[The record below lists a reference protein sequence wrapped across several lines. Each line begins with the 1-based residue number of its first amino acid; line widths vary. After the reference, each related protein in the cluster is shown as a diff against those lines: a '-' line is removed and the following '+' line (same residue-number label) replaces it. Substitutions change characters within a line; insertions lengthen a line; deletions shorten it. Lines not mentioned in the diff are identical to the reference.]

1 MPIRKK
7 YTERMCFCMDF
18 MENYKLWLE
27 DDYFDDATKAELKA
41 IENDPKEIEE
51 RFYKNLEFGTGG
63 LRGIIGAGTNR
74 MNIYTVSKATQ
85 GFANYIK
92 KQGEDAVKKGVVIA
106 YDSRNYS
113 PEFAE
118 ITARVL
124 AGNGIKAYLSDEL
137 RPVPMLSFSIRY
149 LGCTGGVVVT
159 ASHNPP
165 EYNGYKV
172 YWEDGGQVPAPRDGE
187 IINEVNAV
195 TDWSMI
201 KKADLEQAVNSG
213 MIQYVGPEIDVAYL
227 DAVTDCIVNPDII
240 KNTDLKI
247 VYTPIHGSGNKPVR
261 RALAKAGFK
270 NVYVVPQQEKP
281 DGNFTTV
288 GYPNPENKAVFDLAI
303 ELAKQKGADIIV
315 GTDPDA
321 DRVGAVVKTTSGDY
335 TVLTGNMTGTLI
347 LEYILSQKKAAGKL
361 PANGA
366 VVSTIVSTDMS
377 KAICAEYGMKYY
389 DVLTGF
395 KYIGEKIKEFEA
407 SGEYVYMFGFEES
420 YGCLSGTY
428 ARDKDGVCAT
438 MLICEMA
445 AYYKSRGMSLYDGLL
460 ELYKKYGVY
469 KETIHSITLPGL
481 DGVANIAKVMSKMRE
496 DSPTEIDG
504 VKVVEMRDYKTDK
517 VVDLKTGATSTTG
530 LPASNV
536 LYYVLEDNTWFC
548 VRPSGT
554 EPKIKI
560 YFGSKGDSLE
570 EVEAKIAKAQNGIVS
585 LVDSI
590 LA

>member
-1 MPIRKK
+1 
-7 YTERMCFCMDF
+7 MDF
-18 MENYKLWLE
+18 MESYKMWLE
-27 DDYFDDATKAELKA
+27 DDYFDADTKAELKA

-74 MNIYTVSKATQ
+74 MNVYTVSKATQ

-92 KQGEDAVKKGVVIA
+92 KQGEDAVKKGAVIA

-118 ITARVL
+118 MTARVL

-149 LGCTGGVVVT
+149 LGCTGGVVIT
-159 ASHNPP
+159 ASHIPP
-165 EYNGYKV
+165 EYNGYKA
-172 YWEDGGQVPAPRDGE
+172 YWEDGAQVPPPRDGE
-187 IINEVNAV
+187 IIEEVNAV
-195 TDWSMI
+195 TEWSMI
-201 KKADLEQAVNSG
+201 KKADLTEAVNSG

-227 DAVTDCIVNPDII
+227 DAVTDRIVNPAII
-240 KNTDLKI
+240 NNTDLKI

-288 GYPNPENKAVFDLAI
+288 GYPNPENKAVFDIAI
-303 ELAKQKGADIIV
+303 ELAKKVDADIIV

-335 TVLTGNMTGTLI
+335 MVLTGNMTGTLI
-347 LEYILSQKKAAGKL
+347 LEYILSQKKAAGQL

-366 VVSTIVSTDMS
+366 VVSTIVSTDMT

-395 KYIGEKIKEFEA
+395 KFIGQKIKEFEA
-407 SGEYVYMFGFEES
+407 SGEQTYIFGFEES

-445 AYYKSRGMSLYDGLL
+445 AYYKTRGMSLYDGLQ
-460 ELYKKYGVY
+460 ELYKKYGCY
-469 KETIHSITLPGL
+469 KEDIHSITLPGL
-481 DGVANIAKVMSKMRE
+481 DGVANIAKIMNTMRAE
-496 DSPTEIDG
+496 PLKEVNG
-504 VKVVEMRDYKTDK
+504 VKVVEARDYKEDK
-517 VVDLKTGATSTTG
+517 IVDIATGETKPTG
-530 LPASNV
+530 LPSSNV
-536 LYYVLEDNTWFC
+536 LYYVLEDGTWLC
-548 VRPSGT
+548 IRPSGT
-554 EPKIKI
+554 EPKIKV
-560 YFGSKGDSLE
+560 YFGGKGVDE
-570 EVEAKIAKAQNGIVS
+570 KEADAKVKNARDGIVS
-585 LVDSI
+585 IVNDI

>member
-1 MPIRKK
+1 MG
-7 YTERMCFCMDF
+7 YMDTY
-18 MENYKLWLE
+18 NKWCE
-27 DDYFDDATKAELKA
+27 DTYFDEATRAELKA
-41 IENDPKEIEE
+41 IKGDEKEIED
-51 RFYKNLEFGTGG
+51 RFYKELEFGTAG
-63 LRGIIGAGTNR
+63 LRGVIGAGTNR
-74 MNIYTVSKATQ
+74 MNIYIVSKATQ

-92 KQGEDAVKKGVVIA
+92 KQGEAAVKKGVVIA

-137 RPVPMLSFSIRY
+137 RPVPMLSFAVRE
-149 LGCTGGVVVT
+149 LGCTGGIVIT

-172 YWEDGGQVPAPRDGE
+172 YWEDGAQVPAPRDGE
-187 IINEVNAV
+187 IIAEVNAI
-195 TDWSMI
+195 TDFNMI
-201 KKADLEQAVNSG
+201 KTAELEEAVNSG
-213 MIQYVGPEIDVAYL
+213 IIQYVGPELDVAYM
-227 DAVTDCIVNPDII
+227 DAVAAQVVNPDII

-247 VYTPIHGSGNKPVR
+247 IYTPLHGSGNKPVR

-270 NVYVVPQQEKP
+270 NVAVVPQQEKP
-281 DGNFTTV
+281 DGNFPTV

-303 ELAKQKGADIIV
+303 EMAHKNGADIIV

-321 DRVGAVVKTTSGDY
+321 DRVGAVVKMTNGEY
-335 TVLTGNMTGTLI
+335 MVLTGNMTGAL
-347 LEYILSQKKAAGKL
+347 LCEYILSQKKAKGEL

-366 VVSTIVSTDMS
+366 VVSTIVSTDIT
-377 KAICAEYGMKYY
+377 KAICAEYGVKYF

-407 SGEYVYMFGFEES
+407 SGEYEYQFGFEES
-420 YGCLSGTY
+420 YGCLKGTY
-428 ARDKDGVCAT
+428 ARDKDACVAT

-460 ELYKKYGVY
+460 ELFAKYGTY
-469 KETIHSITLPGL
+469 KEVINSITLKGI
-481 DGVANIAKVMSKMRE
+481 DGAAQIKKVTDTFRSEAPK
-496 DSPTEIDG
+496 EIGG
-504 VKVVEMRDYKTDK
+504 VKVVEARDYSVGK
-517 VVDLKTGATSTTG
+517 VTNLVTGDVSDTN
-530 LPASNV
+530 LPKSNV
-536 LYYVLEDNTWFC
+536 LYYVLENGTWLC

-560 YFGSKGDSLE
+560 YLGSKGENAADVDAKVESAGKAMAE
-570 EVEAKIAKAQNGIVS
+570 EVDK
-585 LVDSI
+585 I

>member
-1 MPIRKK
+1 
-7 YTERMCFCMDF
+7 MDF

-27 DDYFDDATKAELKA
+27 DDYFDEATKAELKA

-106 YDSRNYS
+106 YDSRNFS

-118 ITARVL
+118 MTARVL

-201 KKADLEQAVNSG
+201 KKADLTEAVNSG

-270 NVYVVPQQEKP
+270 NVFVVPQQEKP

-347 LEYILSQKKAAGKL
+347 LEYILSQKKAQGKL
-361 PANGA
+361 PKNGA

-377 KAICAEYGMKYY
+377 KAICAEYGMKYI

-395 KYIGEKIKEFEA
+395 KYIGEKIKEFET
-407 SGEYVYMFGFEES
+407 SGEYTYMFGFEES

-496 DSPTEIDG
+496 DSPKEIDG
-504 VKVVEMRDYKTDK
+504 VKVIEMRDYKADK
-517 VVDLKTGATSTTG
+517 IVDLKTGETKSTG
-530 LPASNV
+530 LPSSNV
-536 LYYVLEDNTWFC
+536 LYYILEDDTWFC

-560 YFGSKGDSLE
+560 YFGSKGSSIE
-570 EVEAKIAKAQNGIVS
+570 EVEGKIAKAQNGIVS

>member
-1 MPIRKK
+1 
-7 YTERMCFCMDF
+7 MDF

-27 DDYFDDATKAELKA
+27 DDYFDEATKAELKA

-106 YDSRNYS
+106 YDSRNFS

-137 RPVPMLSFSIRY
+137 RPVPMLSFSIRN
-149 LGCTGGVVVT
+149 LGCTGGGVVT

-201 KKADLEQAVNSG
+201 KKADLTEAVNSG

-270 NVYVVPQQEKP
+270 NVFVVPQQEKP

-347 LEYILSQKKAAGKL
+347 LEYILSQKKAQGKL
-361 PANGA
+361 PKNGA

-395 KYIGEKIKEFEA
+395 KYIGEKIKEFET
-407 SGEYVYMFGFEES
+407 SGEYTYMFGFEES

-496 DSPTEIDG
+496 DSPKEIDG
-504 VKVVEMRDYKTDK
+504 VKVIEMRDYKADK
-517 VVDLKTGATSTTG
+517 VVDLKTGAETTTG
-530 LPASNV
+530 LPSSNV
-536 LYYVLEDNTWFC
+536 LYYILENDTWFC

-560 YFGSKGDSLE
+560 YFGSKGSSVE
-570 EVEAKIAKAQNGIVS
+570 EVEDKIAKAQNGIVS

>member
-118 ITARVL
+118 IT
-124 AGNGIKAYLSDEL
+124 EL

>member
-1 MPIRKK
+1 MG
-7 YTERMCFCMDF
+7 F
-18 MENYKLWLE
+18 MELYNQWLT
-27 DDYFDDATKAELKA
+27 DDYFDDDTKAELKA

-51 RFYKNLEFGTGG
+51 RFYKTLEFGTGG

-92 KQGEDAVKKGVVIA
+92 KQGEAAVEKGVVIA

-118 ITARVL
+118 IAARVL

-137 RPVPMLSFSIRY
+137 RPVPMLSFSVRH
-149 LGCTGGVVVT
+149 LGCTGGIVIT

-172 YWEDGGQVPAPRDGE
+172 YWEDGAQVPAPRDGE
-187 IINEVNAV
+187 IITEVNAI
-195 TDWSMI
+195 TEWSMI
-201 KKADLEQAVNSG
+201 KKADLEEAVNSG

-227 DAVTDCIVNPDII
+227 DAVTAQVVNPDII

-247 VYTPIHGSGNKPVR
+247 VYTPLHGSGNKPVR

-281 DGNFTTV
+281 DGNFPTV
-288 GYPNPENKAVFDLAI
+288 GYPNPENKAVFDLAMD
-303 ELAKQKGADIIV
+303 LAKEKGADIIV

-321 DRVGAVVKTTSGDY
+321 DRVGAVVKMTNGEY
-335 TVLTGNMTGTLI
+335 MVLTGNMTGAL
-347 LEYILSQKKAAGKL
+347 LCEYILSQKKANNTL

-366 VVSTIVSTDMS
+366 VVSTIVSTDMT
-377 KAICAEYGMKYY
+377 KAICKEYGMKYF

-407 SGEYVYMFGFEES
+407 DGSYEYMFGFEES
-420 YGCLSGTY
+420 YGCLAGTY
-428 ARDKDGVCAT
+428 ARDKDACFAT
-438 MLICEMA
+438 MLICELA
-445 AYYKSRGMSLYDGLL
+445 AFYKTKGMSLYDGLL

-469 KETIHSITLPGL
+469 KETITSIELKGIDGAAQIKKIMDTLRADAP
-481 DGVANIAKVMSKMRE
+481 K
-496 DSPTEIDG
+496 EIDG
-504 VKVVEMRDYKTDK
+504 VKVVEARDYAADTITD
-517 VVDLKTGATSTTG
+517 VATGNVTPTG
-530 LPASNV
+530 LPKSNV
-536 LYYVLEDNTWFC
+536 LYFVLDNGTWFC

-554 EPKIKI
+554 EPKIKV
-560 YFGSKGDSLE
+560 YFGSNGADDA
-570 EVEAKIAKAQNGIVS
+570 EVDAKIKAASDGILS

-590 LA
+590 LK

>member
-1 MPIRKK
+1 MFKLLIKRKDV
-7 YTERMCFCMDF
+7 FCMDF

-27 DDYFDDATKAELKA
+27 DSYFDEATKAELKA

-92 KQGEDAVKKGVVIA
+92 KQGEEAVKKGVVIA

-201 KKADLEQAVNSG
+201 KKADLEEAVNSE

-227 DAVTDCIVNPDII
+227 DAVTNCIVNPDII

-303 ELAKQKGADIIV
+303 ELAKKKGADIIV

-347 LEYILSQKKAAGKL
+347 LEYILSQKKAAGTL
-361 PANGA
+361 PKNGA
-366 VVSTIVSTDMS
+366 VISTIVSTDMS

-407 SGEYVYMFGFEES
+407 SGEYVYVFGFEES

-496 DSPTEIDG
+496 DSPKEIDG
-504 VKVVEMRDYKTDK
+504 VKVIEMRDYKADK
-517 VVDLKTGATSTTG
+517 IVDLKSGETKPTG
-530 LPASNV
+530 LPSSNV
-536 LYYVLEDNTWFC
+536 LYYILENDTWFC

-560 YFGSKGDSLE
+560 YFGSKGASLE
-570 EVEAKIAKAQNGIVS
+570 EVEAKIAQAQNGIVS

>member
-1 MPIRKK
+1 
-7 YTERMCFCMDF
+7 MDF

-27 DDYFDDATKAELKA
+27 DDYFDEATKAELKA

-106 YDSRNYS
+106 YDSRNFS

-118 ITARVL
+118 MTARVL

-137 RPVPMLSFSIRY
+137 RPVPMLSFSIRN

-201 KKADLEQAVNSG
+201 KKADLTEAVNSG

-270 NVYVVPQQEKP
+270 NVFVVPQQEKP

-347 LEYILSQKKAAGKL
+347 LEYILSQKKAQGKL
-361 PANGA
+361 PKNGA

-377 KAICAEYGMKYY
+377 KAICAEYGMKYI

-395 KYIGEKIKEFEA
+395 KYIGEKIKEFET
-407 SGEYVYMFGFEES
+407 SGEYVYVFGFEES

-496 DSPTEIDG
+496 DSPKEIDG
-504 VKVVEMRDYKTDK
+504 VKVIEMRDYKADK
-517 VVDLKTGATSTTG
+517 IVDLKTGETKSTG
-530 LPASNV
+530 LPSSNV
-536 LYYVLEDNTWFC
+536 LYYILEDDTWFC

-560 YFGSKGDSLE
+560 YFGSKGSSIE
-570 EVEAKIAKAQNGIVS
+570 EVEGKIAKAQNGIVS

>member
-1 MPIRKK
+1 
-7 YTERMCFCMDF
+7 MDF

-27 DDYFDDATKAELKA
+27 DSYFDEATKAELKA

-92 KQGEDAVKKGVVIA
+92 KQGEEAVKKGVVIA

-201 KKADLEQAVNSG
+201 KKADLEEAVNSE

-227 DAVTDCIVNPDII
+227 DAVTNCIVNPDII

-303 ELAKQKGADIIV
+303 ELAKKKGADIIV

-347 LEYILSQKKAAGKL
+347 LEYILSQKKAAGTL
-361 PANGA
+361 PKNGA
-366 VVSTIVSTDMS
+366 VISTIVSTDMS

-407 SGEYVYMFGFEES
+407 SGEYVYVFGFEES

-496 DSPTEIDG
+496 DSPKEIDG
-504 VKVVEMRDYKTDK
+504 VKVIEMRDYKADK
-517 VVDLKTGATSTTG
+517 IVDLKSGETKPTG
-530 LPASNV
+530 LPSSNV
-536 LYYVLEDNTWFC
+536 LYYILENDTWFC

-560 YFGSKGDSLE
+560 YFGSKGASLE
-570 EVEAKIAKAQNGIVS
+570 EVEAKIAQAQNGIVS

>member
-1 MPIRKK
+1 MG
-7 YTERMCFCMDF
+7 
-18 MENYKLWLE
+18 YKELYNQWLT
-27 DDYFDDATKAELKA
+27 DDYFDADTKAELKA
-41 IENDPKEIEE
+41 IENDEKEIEE
-51 RFYKNLEFGTGG
+51 RFYKTLEFGTGG

-137 RPVPMLSFSIRY
+137 RPVPMLSFSVRH
-149 LGCTGGVVVT
+149 LGCTGGVVIT

-172 YWEDGGQVPAPRDGE
+172 YWEDGAQVPAPRDGE
-187 IINEVNAV
+187 IINEVNAI
-195 TDWSMI
+195 TEWSMI
-201 KKADLEQAVNSG
+201 KKADLEEAVNSG

-227 DAVTDCIVNPDII
+227 DAVTAQIVNQDII
-240 KNTDLKI
+240 DNTDLKI
-247 VYTPIHGSGNKPVR
+247 VYTPLHGSGNKPVR

-281 DGNFTTV
+281 NGNFPTV
-288 GYPNPENKAVFDLAI
+288 GYPNPENKAVFDLAMD
-303 ELAKQKGADIIV
+303 LAKEKGADIIV

-321 DRVGAVVKTTSGDY
+321 DRVGAVVKMTNGEY
-335 TVLTGNMTGTLI
+335 MVLTGNMTGAL
-347 LEYILSQKKAAGKL
+347 LCEYILSQKKANGTL

-366 VVSTIVSTDMS
+366 VVSTIVSTDLT
-377 KAICAEYGMKYY
+377 KAICKEYGMKYF

-407 SGEYVYMFGFEES
+407 DNSYEYQFGFEES
-420 YGCLSGTY
+420 YGCLAGTY
-428 ARDKDGVCAT
+428 ARDKDACFAT
-438 MLICEMA
+438 MLICELA
-445 AYYKSRGMSLYDGLL
+445 AFYKAKGMSLYDGLL
-460 ELYKKYGVY
+460 ALYEKYGVY
-469 KETIHSITLPGL
+469 KETITSITLPGI
-481 DGVANIAKVMSKMRE
+481 DGAEKIQKIMNTLRE
-496 DSPTEIDG
+496 DAPKEIDG
-504 VKVVEMRDYKTDK
+504 VKVTEARDYAADTITD
-517 VVDLKTGATSTTG
+517 LTTGTVTPTG
-530 LPASNV
+530 LPKSNV
-536 LYYVLEDNTWFC
+536 LYFVLENGTWFC

-554 EPKIKI
+554 EPKIKV
-560 YFGSKGDSLE
+560 YFGSNGKTDA
-570 EVEAKIAKAQNGIVS
+570 EVDAKIKAAESGI
-585 LVDSI
+585 LAIVDSVK
-590 LA
+590 

>member
-1 MPIRKK
+1 
-7 YTERMCFCMDF
+7 MDF

-27 DDYFDDATKAELKA
+27 DDYFDEATKAELKT

-92 KQGEDAVKKGVVIA
+92 KQGEAAVKKGVVIA

-137 RPVPMLSFSIRY
+137 RPVPMLSFSIRN

-201 KKADLEQAVNSG
+201 KKADLTEAVNSG

-270 NVYVVPQQEKP
+270 NVFVVPQQEKP

-347 LEYILSQKKAAGKL
+347 LEYILSQKKAQGKL
-361 PANGA
+361 PKNGA

-395 KYIGEKIKEFEA
+395 KYIGEKIKEFET

-496 DSPTEIDG
+496 DSPKEIDG
-504 VKVVEMRDYKTDK
+504 VKVVEMRDYKEDK
-517 VVDLKTGATSTTG
+517 IVDLKTGETTPTG
-530 LPASNV
+530 LPSSNV
-536 LYYVLEDNTWFC
+536 LYYVLEDGTWFC

-560 YFGSKGDSLE
+560 YFGSKGSSIE
-570 EVEAKIAKAQNGIVS
+570 EADGKIAKAQNGIVS